1 MAGVN
6 NTTGVDALL
15 SGSAGTPISKQQDQK
30 VSGSSVSAGVDKLV
44 QLGKGTDSL
53 FARGEAAATNLQVAT
68 ERQIV
73 ADAAQ
78 AESTQAY
85 VKSTLNASKIDDGL
99 LQRQSARNAQLDE
112 VIGKATQEL
121 VDANAE
127 MYGNQDNGLLA
138 HIGGMFRAS
147 RARATLN
154 DLNTV
159 QAAENQQT
167 QNTRNVM
174 ASLTEGIKLKTA
186 ETSQE
191 QRDSAKDV
199 ALATA
204 EFNGYQNTAKVKSD
218 QIQINTQILNQ
229 QMSAVEL
236 SNAQARLAG
245 TNYELAKMKNNDA
258 FKSQTVDAFNK
269 QFGTSYSPQSYDALP
284 DQFKVMM
291 VQAAGGAMPVM
302 KTSDRVMTLNAMGVS
317 NAKIEEMYPGT
328 GKQLS
333 IYQQAENDVDTSNL
347 QTGMKPTAQQR
358 ESQVADAVRNRSV
371 QADDTLLSL
380 ATADESSSTWKNV
393 PPQTKAIVQ
402 PIMQNSMIDL
412 QKQNTSSQFNT
423 IANNVAKANPSMTA
437 KQLAT
442 TLQPIFD
449 SLQNNMTN
457 TLQSQGISNA
467 GYNLPVETRERGMF
481 GDKVKTVTLQRPAD
495 MLNYA
500 ATIIN
505 YNQASTIRAGMLGSD
520 SAKASGFGGSNLQGY
535 ADAYRG
541 AQQQRDISVYERA
554 MQQNRA
560 NATKLD
566 TTK

>member
-6 NTTGVDALL
+6 STTGVDALL
-15 SGSAGTPISKQQDQK
+15 SGAGTPISKQQDQK

-53 FARGEAAATNLQVAT
+53 FARGEAAATNLQTAT
-68 ERQIV
+68 QKQIE
-73 ADAAQ
+73 ADAQQ
-78 AESTQAY
+78 AEVTQAY

-99 LQRQSARNAQLDE
+99 LQRQAARNAQLDE
-112 VIGKATQEL
+112 VIGKANQEL
-121 VDANAE
+121 IDANAE
-127 MYGNQDNGLLA
+127 MYGNGDSGFLDHLVGL
-138 HIGGMFRAS
+138 FRAS
-147 RARATLN
+147 RARATLT
-154 DLNTV
+154 DLTTV
-159 QAAENQQT
+159 QASENQQT

-174 ASLTEGIKLKTA
+174 ASLSEGIKMKAA
-186 ETSQE
+186 ETSQA
-191 QRDSAKDV
+191 QRDTAKEV
-199 ALATA
+199 ALQTA

-258 FKSQTVDAFNK
+258 FKAQTVSAFN
-269 QFGTSYSPQSYDALP
+269 QQMGTNYSPQSYDALP

-291 VQAAGGAMPVM
+291 VQIAGGAMPVM
-302 KTSDRVMTLNAMGVS
+302 KTSDKVTALNAMGVS
-317 NAKIEEMYPGT
+317 NAKIEEMFPGT
-328 GKQLS
+328 GQQLS

-347 QTGMKPTAQQR
+347 QTGMKPTADQR
-358 ESQVADAVRNRSV
+358 ESQIADAVRNRSV
-371 QADDTLLSL
+371 QADNTLLSL
-380 ATADESSSTWKNV
+380 ATADENSTTWKNV
-393 PPQTKAIVQ
+393 PAETRAKVQ

-412 QKQNTSSQFNT
+412 QKQNISSQFNT
-423 IANNVAKANPSMTA
+423 LANALAKAEPSMTA

-449 SLQNNMTN
+449 SLQSNMTH

-467 GYNLPVETRERGMF
+467 GYNIPVETRERGMF
-481 GDKVKTVTLQRPAD
+481 GDKVKSITLSRPAD
-495 MLNYA
+495 MLSYA

-505 YNQASTIRAGMLGSD
+505 YNQANTIRQGMLGSD
-520 SAKASGFGGSNLQGY
+520 SAKASGFGGDNLRGY

-541 AQQQRDISVYERA
+541 AQQRRDTSVYEKA

-560 NATKLD
+560 NQTKLD